1 MHTFSQVWAQLE
13 HFEFQNL
20 KLQIMSQ
27 YLWINTIS
35 FTDNLSAF
43 SRITIAVRLFIV
55 AVEEIY
61 TSRLSQSRT
70 EVSWLAA
77 NIRELALHSK
87 LLCLIHFPDS
97 SRQTYDTTWRQ
108 ATRLQYTQYSNH
120 AWGFPKAIRPIRSYS
135 SDFYRALSKWKL
147 PNWFWIDLRI
157 DSKLSWAKEKFISN
171 YLKWNDIEMPNK
183 LNQNGV

>member
-35 FTDNLSAF
+35 FTDNLSTF
-43 SRITIAVRLFIV
+43 SRITIAVRLSIV

-61 TSRLSQSRT
+61 TSRLSQRRT
-70 EVSWLAA
+70 EVSWMAA

-135 SDFYRALSKWKL
+135 SVFYRALNKWKL

-157 DSKLSWAKEKFISN
+157 DSKLSWAKDKFISN

>member
-61 TSRLSQSRT
+61 TSRLSQRRT

-135 SDFYRALSKWKL
+135 SVFFTEHWANENYQIDFGLIWGLIQNFFGQKRNLSVT
-147 PNWFWIDLRI
+147 I
-157 DSKLSWAKEKFISN
+157 
-171 YLKWNDIEMPNK
+171 
-183 LNQNGV
+183 